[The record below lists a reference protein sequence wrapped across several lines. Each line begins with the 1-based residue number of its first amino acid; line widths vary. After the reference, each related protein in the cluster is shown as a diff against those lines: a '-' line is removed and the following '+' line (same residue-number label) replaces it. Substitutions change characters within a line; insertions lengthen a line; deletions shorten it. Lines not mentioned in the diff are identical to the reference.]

1 MSTDPVIAALKVALQ
16 AGENLDLYVAIGERH
31 LALGEPDDAVASAE
45 AALAINPAHLGALK
59 LAAEAGQAAGMT
71 AKAEAWARLYAA
83 LSGAPAPS
91 AAPSAVPTLS
101 IQPPLAS
108 PGEPGGAMRRPEP
121 SGPPADDANVL
132 RLVSDEEVDRADK
145 VTFED
150 VGGLQEVKRRIELAF
165 LAPLRQP
172 ELYRAYGR
180 SIHGGLLLYGPP
192 GCGKTHIARAT
203 AGEVGA
209 RFTSIGLVDVL
220 DMWIGESEKRLHE
233 LFENARREAPVVLF
247 LDELD
252 ALGQKRSQ
260 MRSSGGRNVVNQL
273 LVELDGLTSSEGVYV
288 LAATNSPWD
297 IDPALRRPG
306 RFDRTVFVPPPD
318 ATARASI
325 IERHMKGRPQEGLD
339 GAALAKKTGG
349 FSGADLVHLCDSAI
363 EMVLEE
369 ALAGGELR
377 PVRMGDFG
385 RALSEVR
392 NSIGPWVDTARNYAI
407 YANEGG
413 AYDDLAAWLK
423 TRKS

>member
-1 MSTDPVIAALKVALQ
+1 MTTDPVVAALQ
-16 AGENLDLYVAIGERH
+16 AALQGGPSLELYVALGER
-31 LALGEPDDAVASAE
+31 LLLLKQPAE
-45 AALAINPAHLGALK
+45 AVGAAESALAVDPAHIGALK
-59 LAAEAGQAAGMT
+59 LAAEAAAGAGMT
-71 AKAEAWARLYAA
+71 EKAASWRRLHSA
-83 LSGAPAPS
+83 LVGLPVERIA
-91 AAPSAVPTLS
+91 
-101 IQPPLAS
+101 PPL
-108 PGEPGGAMRRPEP
+108 PGAEPGGAMLKRAEAVALPHEA
-121 SGPPADDANVL
+121 SDAEDNVI
-132 RLVSDEEVDRADK
+132 RLVDAEESAQGERVGFA
-145 VTFED
+145 D
-150 VGGLQEVKRRIELAF
+150 VGGLESVKRRIELAF

-180 SIHGGLLLYGPP
+180 SIRGGLLLYGPP

-209 RFTSIGLVDVL
+209 RFTSIGLIDVL

-233 LFENARREAPVVLF
+233 LFENARREAPVVIF

-260 MRSSGGRNVVNQL
+260 MRNSGGRNVVNQL
-273 LVELDGLTSSEGVYV
+273 LVELDGLDSCEGVYV

-318 ATARASI
+318 EVARAAI
-325 IERHMKGRPQEGLD
+325 IARHMRDRPQEDLD
-339 GAALAKKTGG
+339 PTALARRTEG
-349 FSGADLVHLCDSAI
+349 FSGADLVHLSDSAI

-369 ALAGGELR
+369 ALAGGALR

-385 RALSEVR
+385 RALAEVR
-392 NSIGPWVDTARNYAI
+392 NSIGPWIDTARNYAI

-423 TRKS
+423 TRRG

>member
-1 MSTDPVIAALKVALQ
+1 MSTDPVIAALQVALQ
-16 AGENLDLYVAIGERH
+16 AGENLDLHV
-31 LALGEPDDAVASAE
+31 ALGERYQALGEHREAVASAE
-45 AALAINPAHLGALK
+45 AALAIDPAHLGALK
-59 LAAEAGQAAGMT
+59 LAAGAGKILGMT
-71 AKAEAWARLYAA
+71 TKAAAWARLYAA

-91 AAPSAVPTLS
+91 APPIPSAFPS
-101 IQPPLAS
+101 LAA
-108 PGEPGGAMRRPEP
+108 PGEPGGAMR
-121 SGPPADDANVL
+121 SPPAADADANVL
-132 RLVSDEEVDRADK
+132 RLVSSEEVIRSDG

-172 ELYRAYGR
+172 DLYRAYGR

-273 LVELDGLTSSEGVYV
+273 LVELDGLNSSEGVYV

-318 ATARASI
+318 DAARASI
-325 IERHMKGRPQEGLD
+325 ITRHMQGRPQDGLD
-339 GAALAKKTGG
+339 AAGLSKKTVG

-377 PVRMGDFG
+377 PVRMVDFG
-385 RALSEVR
+385 RALAEVR
-392 NSIGPWVDTARNYAI
+392 NSIGPWVDTARSYAI

-413 AYDDLAAWLK
+413 AYDDLATWLK

>member
-1 MSTDPVIAALKVALQ
+1 MSTDPVVVALKAALG
-16 AGENLDLYVAIGERH
+16 AGPDLDLHV
-31 LALGEPDDAVASAE
+31 ALGERYLAISAPEEAVAAAE
-45 AALAINPAHLGALK
+45 AALAMDPAHLGALK
-59 LAAEAGQAAGMT
+59 LAAAAAQAAGMT
-71 AKAEAWARLYAA
+71 TKAAGWARLHAA
-83 LSGAPAPS
+83 LSGAPAPIS
-91 AAPSAVPTLS
+91 R
-101 IQPPLAS
+101 IQPPLAA

-121 SGPPADDANVL
+121 VEAPPEDSNVI
-132 RLVSDEEVDRADK
+132 RLIGDEERVRGDR

-150 VGGLQEVKRRIELAF
+150 VGGLEAVKRRIDLSF

-180 SIHGGLLLYGPP
+180 SINGGLLLYGPP

-260 MRSSGGRNVVNQL
+260 MRNSGGRNVVNQL
-273 LVELDGLTSSEGVYV
+273 LVELDGLDSSEGVYV

-318 ATARASI
+318 ETARASI
-325 IERHMKGRPQEGLD
+325 IARHMRDRPQDGLD
-339 GAALAKKTGG
+339 PAGLARKTEG
-349 FSGADLVHLCDSAI
+349 FSGADLVHLADSAI

-369 ALAGGELR
+369 ALAGGAIR
-377 PVRMGDFG
+377 PVRMGDFA
-385 RALSEVR
+385 RALAEVR
-392 NSIGPWVDTARNYAI
+392 SSIGPWVDIARNYAI

-423 TRKS
+423 SRRG

>member
-1 MSTDPVIAALKVALQ
+1 MSTDPVIVALKAALQ
-16 AGENLDLYVAIGERH
+16 AGPNLDLHVALGERH
-31 LALGEPDDAVASAE
+31 QALGESAEAVAAAE
-45 AALAINPAHLGALK
+45 AALAIDPAHLGALK
-59 LAAEAGQAAGMT
+59 LAAVAAKDAGMT
-71 AKAEAWARLYAA
+71 TKAASWARLHAA
-83 LSGAPAPS
+83 LSGVPAPTVT
-91 AAPSAVPTLS
+91 P
-101 IQPPLAS
+101 IQPGLPAS
-108 PGEPGGAMRRPEP
+108 GEPGGAMRRPEALESRP
-121 SGPPADDANVL
+121 EDSNIL
-132 RLVSDEEVDRADK
+132 RLVGEGVDEVVDKNRM
-145 VTFED
+145 TFED
-150 VGGLQEVKRRIELAF
+150 VGGLEPVKRRIELAF

-180 SIHGGLLLYGPP
+180 SINGGLLLYGPP

-233 LFENARREAPVVLF
+233 LFENARRQAPVVLF

-260 MRSSGGRNVVNQL
+260 MRNSGGRNIVNQL
-273 LVELDGLTSSEGVYV
+273 LIELDGLDSSEGVYV

-318 ATARASI
+318 ESARASI
-325 IERHMKGRPQEGLD
+325 ITRHMRDRPQEGLD
-339 GAALAKKTGG
+339 AAALAKRTEG
-349 FSGADLVHLCDSAI
+349 FSGADLVHLSDSAI

-385 RALSEVR
+385 RALTEVR

-423 TRKS
+423 TRKT